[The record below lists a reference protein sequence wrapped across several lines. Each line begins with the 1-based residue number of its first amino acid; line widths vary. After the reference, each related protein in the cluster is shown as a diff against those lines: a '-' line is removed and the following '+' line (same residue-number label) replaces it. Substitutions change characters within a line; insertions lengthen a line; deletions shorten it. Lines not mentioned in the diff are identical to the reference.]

1 MKFLRKQIEYALTA
15 TLIRTTKRKV
25 KECEADACAKFKAV
39 LISFIHHMQDN
50 DFYKQKFGTN
60 AKALNVIRVIDMI
73 EDDLTLIDDP
83 DILEQIYKK

>member
-1 MKFLRKQIEYALTA
+1 
-15 TLIRTTKRKV
+15 
-25 KECEADACAKFKAV
+25 
-39 LISFIHHMQDN
+39 MQDN

-60 AKALNVIRVIDMI
+60 AKALNVIRVLDMI